1 MYTHFRIIAN
11 LEAQILL
18 FQDSIDNAEENSA
31 ERLQAYAAMLQA
43 YAAMLQAYAALQSC
57 PSPEPMGE
65 PDYEPEYEE
74 FSVPVPG
81 DPDYEHLETFDQSF

>member
-1 MYTHFRIIAN
+1 MTNQARIIAN

-18 FQDSIDNAEENSA
+18 FQDSIDNAKENSS

-43 YAAMLQAYAALQSC
+43 YGTLLAC
-57 PSPEPMGE
+57 PAPELMAE
-65 PDYEPEYEE
+65 PDYEPDYEE

-81 DPDYEHLETFDQSF
+81 DPDYEYLETFDQSF

>member
-31 ERLQAYAAMLQA
+31 ERLQA